1 MTTTNELAH
10 LACGVED
17 HGGMDRMLAQPTP
30 PLGSAAFTLWICQ
43 LCGVMALHLETPGDI
58 YWYRP
63 YEKKD
68 HAHMAGCAYC
78 SAKFACACGVPS
90 ASHMCPGCDAAA
102 EESKMGVGSLPSS
115 KTNCGCT
122 EAHIGAS
129 ACTARG
135 PRYPEDLTA
144 AETIAGSADDF

>member
-68 HAHMAGCAYC
+68 HAHMAGCTYC
-78 SAKFACACGVPS
+78 PAKFACACGVPG
-90 ASHMCPGCDAAA
+90 ARHMCAGCDAAA
-102 EESKMGVGSLPSS
+102 EGSKRGISGDYMGGILP
-115 KTNCGCT
+115 
-122 EAHIGAS
+122 
-129 ACTARG
+129 
-135 PRYPEDLTA
+135 PRQFPRPDPGEVAQDRAQTP
-144 AETIAGSADDF
+144 DF

>member
-10 LACGVED
+10 LACGVKD

-78 SAKFACACGVPS
+78 SAKFACACGVPG

-102 EESKMGVGSLPSS
+102 EESKMEVGVDPASPGGDRSLS
-115 KTNCGCT
+115 
-122 EAHIGAS
+122 
-129 ACTARG
+129 G

-144 AETIAGSADDF
+144 AETVAGSADDF